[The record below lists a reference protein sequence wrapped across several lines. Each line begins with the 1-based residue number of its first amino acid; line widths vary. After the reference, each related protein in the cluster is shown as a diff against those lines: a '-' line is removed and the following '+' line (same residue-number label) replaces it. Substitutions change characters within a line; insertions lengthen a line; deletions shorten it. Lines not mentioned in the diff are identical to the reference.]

1 MSNRHGDTSA
11 SVAIAYIESLTARF
25 ENAEKHINDDI
36 EAIEKRLQ
44 QLVELMKTVS
54 TIQQQVS
61 TQQEVLNEV
70 RVAVR
75 SNLDQLDELMS
86 GIDAKYSNHFAI
98 VSKKIADVVGEQT
111 ASRKKLD
118 TRIGVV
124 EEKLHNWLN
133 RGIGMWAVFTL
144 VVGMFQYMGMQYVS
158 GLQQEKEQLQAT
170 VSKMAARVSDLEM
183 RQQALERIQQRGYNQ

>member
-1 MSNRHGDTSA
+1 MSNKGENSA

-61 TQQEVLNEV
+61 TQQDVLNEV
-70 RVAVR
+70 RLAVR
-75 SNLDQLDELMS
+75 SNLDQLDNLMD
-86 GIDAKYSNHFAI
+86 GIDAKYASHFTA
-98 VSKKIADVVGEQT
+98 VSKKIADAIGDQN
-111 ASRKKLD
+111 AGRKKLD
-118 TRIGVV
+118 DRISHV

-133 RGIGMWAVFTL
+133 RGIGMWAVFAC
-144 VVGMFQYMGMQYVS
+144 VVGFFQYVGMQYVS
-158 GLQQEKEQLQAT
+158 SLQQDKEQLQTT
-170 VSKMAARVSDLEM
+170 VTRLSTRLSDLEM
-183 RQQALERIQQRGYNQ
+183 RQQAIDRLQQRGYNQ